1 MVQLQD
7 INKEN
12 YGRVVRLELTEKQKE
27 VIATNLE
34 SLAQAYACRDV
45 CRAFAICDDAEVVGF
60 ILLQFDKKDNFY
72 DIWRIMIG
80 KQFQG
85 KGYGEQALLLAIEF
99 LKKQGAK
106 VIHMSHQTNN
116 YEPSKLYQKVG
127 FKYTGKIED
136 GEVLMEYE
144 VSD

>member
-1 MVQLQD
+1 MIHLQE

-12 YGRVVRLELTEKQKE
+12 YGRVVRLELTDEQKK

-34 SLAQAYACRDV
+34 SLAQAYACRDT
-45 CRAFAICDDAEVVGF
+45 CKAFAICNDAEVVGF
-60 ILLQFDKKDNFY
+60 ILLQVDKNDSYY

-85 KGYGEQALLLAIEF
+85 KGYGEQALLLAIDF
-99 LKKQGAK
+99 QIKQGAK

-116 YEPSKLYQKVG
+116 YGPSKLYQKVG
-127 FKYTGKIED
+127 FKYTGEIED
-136 GEVLMEYE
+136 GEVLMEYK
-144 VSD
+144 VSS

>member
-1 MVQLQD
+1 MVRLQD

-45 CRAFAICDDAEVVGF
+45 CRAFAICDEDEVVGF
-60 ILLQFDKKDNFY
+60 ILLQFDKKENFY

-85 KGYGEQALLLAIEF
+85 KGYGEQALLLAIDF

-116 YEPSKLYQKVG
+116 YGPSKLYQKVG

-136 GEVLMEYE
+136 GEVLMEYH

>member
-1 MVQLQD
+1 MISLQE

-12 YGRVVRLELTEKQKE
+12 YERVVRLELTEKQKE

-34 SLAQAYACRDV
+34 SLAQAYACRDI
-45 CRAFAICDDAEVVGF
+45 CKAFAICNDEEVVGF
-60 ILLQFDKKDNFY
+60 MLLQVDKNDDYF

-85 KGYGEQALLLAIEF
+85 KGFGEQALLLAVDFQI
-99 LKKQGAK
+99 KQGAK

-116 YEPSKLYQKVG
+116 YGPSKLYQKVG
-127 FKYTGKIED
+127 FKYTDEIED
-136 GEVLMEYE
+136 GEVLMEYR
-144 VSD
+144 VKN